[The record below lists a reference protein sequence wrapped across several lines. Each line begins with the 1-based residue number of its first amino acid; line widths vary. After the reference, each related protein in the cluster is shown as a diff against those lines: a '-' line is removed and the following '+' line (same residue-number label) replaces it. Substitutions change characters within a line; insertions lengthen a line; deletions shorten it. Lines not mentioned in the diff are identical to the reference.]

1 VLGTCLPLVSLH
13 VEGSRFPFNKP
24 LAQASLSPSISSHP
38 FLLRSSWFKGTL
50 LLRGKGWEGMEGHI
64 LACAK
69 GLLNGNPTA
78 RVIAVRV
85 GVRVSV

>member
-1 VLGTCLPLVSLH
+1 L
-13 VEGSRFPFNKP
+13 
-24 LAQASLSPSISSHP
+24 
-38 FLLRSSWFKGTL
+38 LLRSSWFKGTL
-50 LLRGKGWEGMEGHI
+50 LLREKGWEGMEGDI
-64 LACAK
+64 LACGK